1 MVGDHLDSHSR
12 LVGWLKVA
20 LPLLAL
26 AILSSLF
33 LVART
38 IDPEGAITLSEAE
51 LADRLREPRISMP
64 AFAGVTRDGATVA
77 ITAAQAVP
85 GKPDGSGGGGS
96 AETVRAQME
105 TPDGARSVVTAGAMQ
120 MSEDGKSAMLDHGVL
135 LAHSLG
141 YEFRTDSLNVSLD
154 QGGAE
159 SVGAVEG
166 FGPLGRLTAGHM
178 VLARPDLAKPDHL
191 LVFNDGVR
199 LIYQPG
205 APSGTAD

>member
-1 MVGDHLDSHSR
+1 MARDHLDGHSR

-38 IDPEGAITLSEAE
+38 IDPEGAITMSEAE
-51 LADRLREPRISMP
+51 LADRLREPRISSP
-64 AFAGVTRDGATVA
+64 AFAGVTRDGATVS
-77 ITAAQAVP
+77 ITAAQAIP
-85 GKPDGSGGGGS
+85 GAADGRGGGAS
-96 AETVRAQME
+96 AESVRAQME
-105 TPDGARSVVTAGAMQ
+105 TPDGARSVITAGAMQ
-120 MSEDGKSAMLDHGVL
+120 MSPDGKSAQLDHGVL

-141 YEFRTDSLNVSLD
+141 YEFRTDSMTVSLD

-159 SVGAVEG
+159 SAGAVEG
-166 FGPLGRLTAGHM
+166 FGPLGTLSAGHM
-178 VLARPDLAKPDHL
+178 VLTRPEAAKSDHL

-205 APSGTAD
+205 APAGAAD